1 MKTWILLALVL
12 PLAGCTL
19 TAEPERDTM
28 PEYDLTDLDRDG
40 VITAR
45 DNCLDSALN
54 SSVDNDG
61 CGGSESRVLQQ
72 DIIVLFAHDKSNI
85 MPKYQEEIN
94 RMAAFMAENTELKLL
109 LEGHASQVGTPEYN
123 LALSKRR
130 AQAVRQALVREGV
143 PAERL
148 EIIGYGE
155 SKPILMGDDEQSAA
169 ANRRVVGALT
179 NMTEGVRMRWN
190 VYSME
195 PSSEQ

>member
-61 CGGSESRVLQQ
+61 CGGSENRVLQQ

-85 MPKYQEEIN
+85 MPKYQEEIT

>member
-1 MKTWILLALVL
+1 MKTWILLALML
-12 PLAGCTL
+12 PLAGCTV
-19 TAEPERDTM
+19 TAEPERETL
-28 PEYDLTDLDRDG
+28 PEYDLTDMDRDG

-45 DNCLDSALN
+45 DNCLDTPDKA
-54 SSVDNDG
+54 SVDNDG
-61 CGGSESRVLQQ
+61 CQGNENQVLQQ

-85 MPKYQEEIN
+85 TPKYRDEIN
-94 RMAAFMAENTELKLL
+94 RMATFMEKNPELKLL

-130 AQAVRQALVREGV
+130 AQAVRQALMKEGV
-143 PAERL
+143 PGERL

-155 SKPILMGDDEQSAA
+155 SKPLLMGDDEQSAA

-179 NMTEGVRMRWN
+179 NMREGVRMRWN

-195 PSSEQ
+195 NASDQ